1 MSCPDEDKERTFWL
15 VETARVQ
22 ALLRES
28 WGVGDS
34 AEKVT
39 LSGVSDWG
47 GWRPGGG
54 SRDRCAGIRRP

>member
-47 GWRPGGG
+47 G
-54 SRDRCAGIRRP
+54 